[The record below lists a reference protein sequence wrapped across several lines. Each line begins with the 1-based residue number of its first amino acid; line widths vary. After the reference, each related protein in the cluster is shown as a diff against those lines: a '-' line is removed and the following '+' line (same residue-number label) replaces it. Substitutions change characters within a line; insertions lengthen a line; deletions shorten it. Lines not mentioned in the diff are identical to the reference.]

1 MLDLSTIELRKLIR
15 KLLISTSLI
24 AIVSL
29 AVASKG
35 GGGDKGKA
43 NTPLKTNFVPIRT
56 TAGFTLKAG
65 PSFTGSSIVSTEKTP
80 EYVSFQTL
88 ITYQRGNI
96 DLYNAPHLQ
105 GRIAAYSCTTTP
117 AATSACSIFGSICI
131 KSRRFPSL
139 PLPLK

>member
-1 MLDLSTIELRKLIR
+1 MLNLSTIELRKLIR
-15 KLLISTSLI
+15 KLLISTSLV

-65 PSFTGSSIVSTEKTP
+65 PTFMGSSIISTEKTP

-88 ITYQRGNI
+88 ITYQRGNSTFI
-96 DLYNAPHLQ
+96 MPRTLKVNSSVFMHNSSGSNLSLLDL
-105 GRIAAYSCTTTP
+105 RINMH
-117 AATSACSIFGSICI
+117 
-131 KSRRFPSL
+131 
-139 PLPLK
+139 

>member
-15 KLLISTSLI
+15 KLLISASLI

-35 GGGDKGKA
+35 GGGDKGKV

-88 ITYQRGNI
+88 ITYQRGNSTFI
-96 DLYNAPHLQ
+96 MPRTLKVNSSVFMHNNSGSNLSLLDL
-105 GRIAAYSCTTTP
+105 RINMH
-117 AATSACSIFGSICI
+117 
-131 KSRRFPSL
+131 
-139 PLPLK
+139 

>member
-15 KLLISTSLI
+15 KLLISASLI

-35 GGGDKGKA
+35 GGDKGKA
-43 NTPLKTNFVPIRT
+43 NTSLRTNFVPIRT

-65 PSFTGSSIVSTEKTP
+65 PTFMGSSIISTEKTP

-88 ITYQRGNI
+88 ITYQRGNSTFI
-96 DLYNAPHLQ
+96 MPRTLKVNSSVFMHNNSGSNLSLLDL
-105 GRIAAYSCTTTP
+105 RINMH
-117 AATSACSIFGSICI
+117 
-131 KSRRFPSL
+131 
-139 PLPLK
+139 